1 MDLGSLLI
9 ITAVFLGAVLVLIRP
24 FLVPGSRSTPVDPDY
39 SSLLAEKERLLT
51 ALEDL
56 EEEYSLQKLPE
67 EDFQRKWKFLIHQTA
82 IVLEELDQLSGSL
95 PSLKGDMTAQ
105 YEGKEDQLEALIE
118 SRRQQL
124 RNDQRRSCP
133 HCGAD
138 IFPGDQFCGQCG
150 ECL

>member
-1 MDLGSLLI
+1 MDLGSLFI
-9 ITAVFLGAVLVLIRP
+9 ITAVFLGVVLVLIRP
-24 FLVPGSRSTPVDPDY
+24 FLIPGSGSTAVDPDY

-67 EDFQRKWKFLIHQTA
+67 QDFQRKRKFLIHQTA
-82 IVLEELDQLSGSL
+82 VLLEELDQLTGSL
-95 PSLKGDMTAQ
+95 PSLKQENPIQEESKA
-105 YEGKEDQLEALIE
+105 DQLEALIE
-118 SRRQQL
+118 TRRQQL
-124 RNDQRRSCP
+124 RKDQQSSCP